1 MKLKLIP
8 QTRLT
13 HAVRETPA
21 NAGRPLRPTDAPLA
35 QKRQALY
42 DAIGRTQAFMHKR
55 QSPEDAMALIRR
67 GYPAPLYFIES
78 NRQALTRLEL
88 PRLDAFYYSMIPSLT
103 RTALSQRWGMKPQ
116 LDALSKMAQWLGTL
130 YIGVHVECFYL
141 ILLDR
146 QGRLIRPVLLQRGA
160 VDATPF
166 YLGQVLSAALAE
178 DARFIVL
185 AHNHPGG
192 TKRPSKEDLLC
203 TLRALNAFAP
213 LRIPL
218 LDHLIVAGRDVVS
231 IRQSGLLVPMVWT
244 AAAPGSRIVREWLD
258 GAATDCGE

>member
-1 MKLKLIP
+1 
-8 QTRLT
+8 
-13 HAVRETPA
+13 
-21 NAGRPLRPTDAPLA
+21 
-35 QKRQALY
+35 
-42 DAIGRTQAFMHKR
+42 
-55 QSPEDAMALIRR
+55 MALIRR

-78 NRQALTRLEL
+78 NRQALTRLGL
-88 PRLDAFYYSMIPSLT
+88 PRLDAFYYSMIPGLT
-103 RTALSQRWGMKPQ
+103 RTALSQRWGMKPR

-192 TKRPSKEDLLC
+192 TRRPSKEDLMC
-203 TLRALNAFAP
+203 TLRTLNAVAP
-213 LRIPL
+213 LKIPL
-218 LDHLIVAGRDVVS
+218 LDHIIVVRDGAVS
-231 IRQSGLLVPMVWT
+231 IRESGLIPEILWT
-244 AAAPGSRIVREWLD
+244 APAPNTAIVKNWLN
-258 GAATDCGE
+258 GETLLDES